1 MLSAFAPEALV
12 ELKPRDKSKIECLLA
27 YGKFQKYFVVAS
39 FLIVNI
45 RPGDRLLVGLNT
57 GSLRIYRVNDRTD
70 TEVRH
75 DEEESNENEGQTAP
89 SKPRL
94 VDLMREEEKFSKRP
108 IQQLAIIKEANV
120 LVSLSDG
127 YISLH
132 DLNMYQLQ
140 ERLEK
145 TKGATL
151 FAVTS
156 NIVKDD
162 ATGIP
167 SIVSRLAVAVKRK
180 MLLWSWQDMELADD
194 LKEVTLVA
202 GPKSLT
208 WATGTRIV
216 AGLDS
221 GFVMIDVETA
231 AITDIEKPGT
241 LDDASSRFG
250 AVSSTG
256 MGYVGM
262 GSWVPKPMATKLSNQ
277 EMLLAKD
284 VNTLFINTDGKPL
297 DKRQVPWPTAPDAI
311 GYSYPYLLALQA
323 PSKGTLEVRNP
334 DSLSLLQSISVP
346 NASYL
351 HVPQP
356 YISLA
361 HAGKGFLVG
370 NDRCIW
376 RMNALGYDF
385 QIDELTSHSLYDEA
399 ISLIGLLEDTLLLNK
414 HERLRQI
421 KMLKAQ
427 ALFDQRR
434 YRDSLELFAEA
445 SAPPRRVISMY
456 PKSVAGELSTL
467 EEPASSH
474 TDQDTKDPASNLEG
488 KKSPPNSPRSTP
500 RKGVLGSLRL
510 RADSTKLDPETA
522 SVKSSKTVDTS
533 DTNSARGKLHDI
545 TSDKALE
552 GRDLLVATNELCAFL
567 AQTRVKLQKI
577 IYPDGSLRQPLP
589 SDPPKGYR
597 PDFHH
602 LIVLDSEEQNI
613 DWHTKLLEV
622 ATMVDT
628 TLFRAYM
635 LAKPGLAGSLFR
647 LDNFCDP
654 AVVRDKLYETG
665 RYEDLIYFLHGKK
678 LHREALQMLEKFG
691 KDTENDSISQA
702 LRGPRRTVAYL
713 QQLSP
718 EHIDLILEFAEWPLR
733 KDPELGIEIF
743 IADTENA
750 ETLPRQIVLE
760 YLQRISSKLAIQY
773 LEHIITE
780 LDDVTPEFHQRLI
793 ELYLERLKLG
803 RESRPDYGGFA
814 SEQEKEQC
822 KEKLEAFL
830 KSSVY
835 YNRLRVHTQLPTDGK
850 LINVRLI
857 VILTVQILIF
867 MNPEPSFSAK

>member
-1 MLSAFAPEALV
+1 MNANL
-12 ELKPRDKSKIECLLA
+12 
-27 YGKFQKYFVVAS
+27 Q
-39 FLIVNI
+39 
-45 RPGDRLLVGLNT
+45 PGDRLLVGLNT
-57 GSLRIYRVNDRTD
+57 GSLRIYRVNDRT
-70 TEVRH
+70 EAQNQH
-75 DEEESNENEGQTAP
+75 DEEESTENEGQATP

-108 IQQLAIIKEANV
+108 IQQLAIIKEANI

-127 YISLH
+127 YISFH
-132 DLNMYQLQ
+132 DLNAYQLQ

-162 ATGIP
+162 TTGIP

-180 MLLWSWQDMELADD
+180 VLLRSWQDMELFED
-194 LKEVTLVA
+194 LKEITLTA
-202 GPKSLT
+202 APKSLT
-208 WATGTRIV
+208 WATGIRLV

-221 GFVMIDVETA
+221 GFVMIDIESGE
-231 AITDIEKPGT
+231 ITDIEKPGN
-241 LDDASSRFG
+241 LDDSGSKFG

-277 EMLLAKD
+277 ELLLAKD
-284 VNTLFINTDGKPL
+284 VNTLFINIDGKPL
-297 DKRQVPWPTAPDAI
+297 DKRQVPWPTAPDSI

-323 PSKGTLEVRNP
+323 ANKGTLEIRNP
-334 DSLSLLQSISVP
+334 DSLSLLQSIAVP
-346 NASYL
+346 NASHL

-376 RMNALGYDF
+376 RMNALGYDS
-385 QIDELTSHSLYDEA
+385 QIEELTSQALYDEA
-399 ISLIGLLEDTLLLNK
+399 ISLIGLLEDTLLLDK
-414 HERLRQI
+414 YERLRQI
-421 KMLKAQ
+421 KMMKAQ

-445 SAPPRRVISMY
+445 SAPPKKVIAMY
-456 PKSVAGELSTL
+456 PKSIAGELSAL
-467 EEPASSH
+467 ELSSIP
-474 TDQDTKDPASNLEG
+474 TDNDTKDSNAQLEG

-500 RKGVLGSLRL
+500 RKSVLGSLRL

-522 SVKSSKTVDTS
+522 SMKSSKTAETS
-533 DTNSARGKLHDI
+533 DTNSARGKVQDG
-545 TSDKALE
+545 TADKALE

-567 AQTRVKLQKI
+567 AQTRVKLQKL
-577 IYPDGSLRQPLP
+577 IYPDGALREPLQ
-589 SDPPKGYR
+589 SDPPKGYQ

-602 LIVLDSEEQNI
+602 LIILGPEEENI
-613 DWHTKLLEV
+613 DWHAKLLEV
-622 ATMVDT
+622 ATLVDT

-635 LAKPGLAGSLFR
+635 LAKPSLAGSLFR

-665 RYEDLIYFLHGKK
+665 RYEDLIYFLHGKR

-750 ETLPRQIVLE
+750 ETLPRQRVLE

-773 LEHIITE
+773 LEHIISE

-803 RESRPDYGGFA
+803 KESRPDYGGFA
-814 SEQEKEQC
+814 NEQEKEQC
-822 KEKLEAFL
+822 KEKFETFL
-830 KSSVY
+830 RSSPY
-835 YNRLRVHTQLPTDGK
+835 YNRLRVHTALPTDGK
-850 LINVRLI
+850 
-857 VILTVQILIF
+857 
-867 MNPEPSFSAK
+867 